1 MESHG
6 SALRI
11 RSYARFAPSGLSITK
26 LNHMHRYRHHV
37 LYDFKDHFESHAF
50 EQVREDG
57 KLKLRR
63 DAVPTLFP
71 HRPPVRRQK
80 PPARQPLTWISRSE
94 KELSANS
101 ECTDY
106 SYAKKSTGEI
116 AMSESYQHVEDHPN
130 PVTG

>member
-1 MESHG
+1 
-6 SALRI
+6 
-11 RSYARFAPSGLSITK
+11 
-26 LNHMHRYRHHV
+26 MHSYRHHV
-37 LYDFKDHFESHAF
+37 LYDSQDHFESDAF

-71 HRPPVRRQK
+71 HRPPVRRRK
-80 PPARQPLTWISRSE
+80 PPARQPLTRISGSE

-101 ECTDY
+101 RTDH

-116 AMSESYQHVEDHPN
+116 AMSESYQHAEDHPN